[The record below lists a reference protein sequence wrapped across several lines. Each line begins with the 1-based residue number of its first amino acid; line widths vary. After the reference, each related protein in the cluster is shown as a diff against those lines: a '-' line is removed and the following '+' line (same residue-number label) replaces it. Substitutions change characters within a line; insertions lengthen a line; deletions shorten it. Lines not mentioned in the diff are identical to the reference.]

1 MTRARRH
8 LVIMSL
14 NPKHSFILN
23 FNSVRSWGFV
33 HSTTRQ
39 QIFEG
44 LADLARRERGCSL
57 RGVGLTLAKIA
68 TPLRVLARRERGC
81 SLRGVGLTLAKIATP
96 LRVLARKYGRRKT
109 GMYKGS
115 HSTQFF
121 EGDE

>member
-33 HSTTRQ
+33 HGTTRQ

-44 LADLARRERGCSL
+44 LAD
-57 RGVGLTLAKIA
+57 
-68 TPLRVLARRERGC
+68 LARRERGC